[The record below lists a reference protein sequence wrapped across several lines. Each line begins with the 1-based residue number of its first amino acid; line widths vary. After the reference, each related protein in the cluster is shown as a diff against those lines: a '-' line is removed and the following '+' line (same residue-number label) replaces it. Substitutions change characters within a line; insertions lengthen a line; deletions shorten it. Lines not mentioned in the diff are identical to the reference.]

1 MTLSLAFRDAKAM
14 VSFSLLGLQA
24 RSLAFNPLDVHGPS
38 HKYIIPCASLP
49 GNSSPIIP
57 FLNFE
62 GSGKIFPVP
71 TSWVLF
77 LCFVFFSSCC
87 CAHRLSPVSADL
99 VRFPKSSH
107 ISCRLGFVSFP
118 SSRRFCANEQLPPVC
133 FFFFCHECST
143 IAAVSQSY
151 CFIHFLLHRFFTSV
165 SKVPS
170 LPIRVSAVTATSLR
184 ASVFFF
190 FFSFVRLCKFL
201 WILSRPASF
210 FNVLAFLLSLS
221 VCCLSPRLSGFPL
234 RFSISHTDLQQFL
247 CACPFF

>member
-1 MTLSLAFRDAKAM
+1 MTLSLAFHDAKAM
-14 VSFSLLGLQA
+14 VSFS

-57 FLNFE
+57 QFFWFLNFE
-62 GSGKIFPVP
+62 SSGKIF
-71 TSWVLF
+71 LF
-77 LCFVFFSSCC
+77 LLLGCFSCVSFCFSSCC

-107 ISCRLGFVSFP
+107 ISCRLGFVSFT

-133 FFFFCHECST
+133 FFFCHECST

-170 LPIRVSAVTATSLR
+170 LPFGLV
-184 ASVFFF
+184 
-190 FFSFVRLCKFL
+190 
-201 WILSRPASF
+201 
-210 FNVLAFLLSLS
+210 
-221 VCCLSPRLSGFPL
+221 
-234 RFSISHTDLQQFL
+234 Q
-247 CACPFF
+247 

>member
-1 MTLSLAFRDAKAM
+1 MTLSLAFHDAKAM

-57 FLNFE
+57 QFFWFLNFE

-118 SSRRFCANEQLPPVC
+118 SLRRFCANEQLPPFC
-133 FFFFCHECST
+133 FFLPRMLHDCCRF
-143 IAAVSQSY
+143 AV
-151 CFIHFLLHRFFTSV
+151 LLFYPF
-165 SKVPS
+165 
-170 LPIRVSAVTATSLR
+170 SAPQ
-184 ASVFFF
+184 VFHVGFQGSIF
-190 FFSFVRLCKFL
+190 
-201 WILSRPASF
+201 AY
-210 FNVLAFLLSLS
+210 
-221 VCCLSPRLSGFPL
+221 SG
-234 RFSISHTDLQQFL
+234 
-247 CACPFF
+247 